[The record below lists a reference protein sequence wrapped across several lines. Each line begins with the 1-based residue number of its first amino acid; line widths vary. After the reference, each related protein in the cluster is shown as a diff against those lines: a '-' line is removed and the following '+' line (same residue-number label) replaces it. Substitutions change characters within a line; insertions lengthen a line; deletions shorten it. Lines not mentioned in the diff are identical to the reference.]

1 MTTAA
6 MLDVTFSPTDDV
18 HYQYLGEEAVLLDI
32 RTGVYFGLDA
42 VGTRIWD
49 LLVQGTALGG
59 IVEVLGQEFD
69 AHRSTL
75 VRDVTNF
82 VQTLDA
88 KGLVRM
94 RAAQA

>member
-6 MLDVTFSPTDDV
+6 MLNDAFSPTDDI

-49 LLVQGTALGG
+49 LLVQGAALGG

-69 AHRSTL
+69 APRDTL
-75 VRDVTNF
+75 VRDVTSF
-82 VQTLDA
+82 VQTLDG
-88 KGLVRM
+88 KGLVRV